1 MRSVKARGRQS
12 NTRIVFQEIYPW
24 EDGAAALGAAVRKC
38 VGGVSGMTVFAGR
51 AESPHQEPL
60 PPVVVLCL
68 GSRQVPGDSLGPL
81 VGSRLQLKL
90 PQVPVYGTLRQPL
103 DSRNLEEELSRIDQE
118 HPRAL
123 QIAVDAA
130 IGPWTRVGQVSVRR
144 GPLIPG
150 IGLGHILPLVGEV
163 SITAVVR
170 PRSAYFFQCFWKN
183 CRIPPERW
191 AEILAPVISQALE
204 EALGPI

>member
-1 MRSVKARGRQS
+1 MRSAKAGGRQS
-12 NTRIVFQEIYPW
+12 ITRIAFRKIYPW
-24 EDGAAALGAAVRKC
+24 NDGAAALAAAVRKC
-38 VGGVSGMTVFAGR
+38 IGEVSETAGFA
-51 AESPHQEPL
+51 ENPL
-60 PPVVVLCL
+60 KGPLLPVVVLCL
-68 GSRQVPGDSLGPL
+68 GSQQVPGDSLGPR
-81 VGSRLQLKL
+81 VGSRLQSRLQ
-90 PQVPVYGTLRQPL
+90 PVPVYGTLQQPL
-103 DSRNLEEELSRIDQE
+103 DSSNLEEELARIAQA

-130 IGPWTRVGQVSVRR
+130 LGPWTKVGQVSVRQ

-170 PRSAYFFQCFWKN
+170 PRSDYFFQRFWKN

-191 AEILAPVISQALE
+191 AEVLAPVISRALE
-204 EALGPI
+204 QALGPI